1 MEVIRAK
8 KAPIQCSV
16 HNPDNHHVIRQTHNL
31 SKLLLSHS
39 QDLLQEYLKCQGD
52 PFNQSDFHP
61 SPSSRPDLPRPL
73 PETWHSLTDGERLL
87 DNFTAHFLLS
97 HHLRH
102 TQEEQKELNP
112 NATVL
117 HALLE
122 TSLNRTC
129 HLLANIRAVMDNMG
143 VAPPEIDAPLPGNV
157 TVFEQKVKGYW
168 VCEGSRDWLERTERD
183 FASLVD
189 KLPNFWTEGN

>member
-8 KAPIQCSV
+8 KAPIQCSL

-39 QDLLQEYLKCQGD
+39 QDLLKEYLKCQGD
-52 PFNQSDFHP
+52 PFNQSDFRP

-73 PETWHSLTDGERLL
+73 PEMWHSLTDASASWTTSPLTSWFSITCEGSTGGAERAEP
-87 DNFTAHFLLS
+87 NWWIRSFL
-97 HHLRH
+97 
-102 TQEEQKELNP
+102 P
-112 NATVL
+112 
-117 HALLE
+117 LLE

-157 TVFEQKVKGYW
+157 TIFEQKVKG
-168 VCEGSRDWLERTERD
+168 
-183 FASLVD
+183 
-189 KLPNFWTEGN
+189 